1 MTQLIRKENPLN
13 PEPSEN
19 GRSEVSMDKDVQD
32 RSKEA
37 IGGQACVAGFKFL
50 VAFDRSVPA
59 GGGLAVHTCVPP

>member
-13 PEPSEN
+13 PKEGPK
-19 GRSEVSMDKDVQD
+19 VSLDKGTQD
-32 RSKEA
+32 LSKEA

>member
-1 MTQLIRKENPLN
+1 MNSKT
-13 PEPSEN
+13 SEN

-32 RSKEA
+32 LSKEA

-59 GGGLAVHTCVPP
+59 GCGLAVHTCVPP

>member
-1 MTQLIRKENPLN
+1 MEGPK
-13 PEPSEN
+13 
-19 GRSEVSMDKDVQD
+19 VSMDKDVQD
-32 RSKEA
+32 LSKEA